1 MNVMFADELLERRR
15 DSAATA
21 VVDLE
26 TGEQV
31 AYRTLARRVQAL
43 TDLLAGL
50 GVGRGGTVAMVM
62 DKSAASVAVM
72 WAALRLGA
80 RYVPLDESLPA
91 ARIALLLGR
100 CAPTATLVQ
109 PAYRELLDGA
119 PAGTVVTVGVAAG
132 TCWDPSAE
140 AEPRPA
146 GVAGRSPDDHAYV
159 IFTSGSTGSPKGVVI
174 SHRSMCALLAGV
186 QETVGF
192 EDGMRFLNVAPLFF
206 DASVVD
212 LWSTFLVGGSVHLL
226 PRLRMP
232 TQVTRAVEEW
242 RITDTLLVPSVIRM
256 LVSRFSDAGRRDLG
270 SLRRVWF
277 GGESCPVSVLEAFS
291 ALVPGLRYVHGYG
304 PSETTHSATLF
315 LTDAPGGDGEEFL
328 PIGHPLP
335 AVDVLVVD
343 DELRPVADGETGEL
357 LIGGPQVMVGYC
369 GEPERTAR
377 SLVEVPGVAG
387 RYYRSGD
394 YVRRRPKDGALVF
407 LGRRDD
413 ALKINGNLVHL
424 SEVEA
429 ATLAVGGVTDCC
441 AVPVAHPLTGRAI
454 MLFVLGRQDGVPG
467 PTEQELRRALALR
480 LPGYML
486 PARVEF
492 LADGDVSLTPSGKLD
507 RDRLRM
513 TADATGKGT
522 PSGTPDRLRT
532 TADAAGRGPES
543 R

>member
-1 MNVMFADELLERRR
+1 MNVTFADELLERRW
-15 DSAATA
+15 DSTATA

-31 AYRTLARRVQAL
+31 SYRTLARRVQAL
-43 TDLLAGL
+43 TELLSGL

-91 ARIALLLGR
+91 ARIATLLTR

-109 PAYRELLDGA
+109 PGHRGLLDGA
-119 PAGTVVTVGVAAG
+119 PAGKVVTVGADPVDAG
-132 TCWDPSAE
+132 TGWDPSAE

-146 GVAGRSPDDHAYV
+146 ESAGRSPEDDAYV
-159 IFTSGSTGSPKGVVI
+159 VFTSGSTGSPKGVVI
-174 SHRSMCALLAGV
+174 SHRSMCALLTGV
-186 QETVGF
+186 QETVRF
-192 EDGMRFLNVAPLFF
+192 EEGMRFLNVTPLFF

-212 LWSTFLVGGSVHLL
+212 LWSTFLVGGTVHLL

-232 TQVTRAVEEW
+232 TQVTRAIEEW

-256 LVSRFSDAGRRDLG
+256 LVSRFSDAARRDLG
-270 SLRRVWF
+270 SLRRLWF
-277 GGESCPVSVLEAFS
+277 GGESCPVPVLQAFS

-304 PSETTHSATLF
+304 PTETTHSATLF
-315 LTDAPGGDGEEFL
+315 LTDAPGADGDEFL

-343 DELRPVADGETGEL
+343 DALRPVPEGETGEL
-357 LIGGPQVMVGYC
+357 LIGGAQVMTGYC
-369 GEPERTAR
+369 DEPERTAHAV
-377 SLVEVPGVAG
+377 VELPAG
-387 RYYRSGD
+387 SGRRYYRSGD
-394 YVRRRPKDGALVF
+394 YVRQRPGDGALVF

-429 ATLAVGGVTDCC
+429 ATLAVAEVTDCC
-441 AVPVAHPLTGRAI
+441 ALPVAHPLTGRAI
-454 MLFVLGRQDGVPG
+454 MLFVLGARGGDTG
-467 PTEQELRRALALR
+467 PREEALRRELALR
-480 LPGYML
+480 LPEYML
-486 PARVEF
+486 PARIEF
-492 LADGDVSLTPSGKLD
+492 LADGHVSLTPSGKLD
-507 RDRLRM
+507 RARLREM
-513 TADATGKGT
+513 
-522 PSGTPDRLRT
+522 
-532 TADAAGRGPES
+532 ADAAGSGTES

>member
-1 MNVMFADELLERRR
+1 MNVTFADEVLERRR
-15 DSAATA
+15 DSTATA

-31 AYRTLARRVQAL
+31 SYRTLARRVQAL

-50 GVGRGGTVAMVM
+50 GVGRGGTVAMAM
-62 DKSAASVAVM
+62 DKSAASVAAM

-91 ARIALLLGR
+91 ARIATLLDR
-100 CAPTATLVQ
+100 CAPTVTLVQ
-109 PAYRELLDGA
+109 PAHRELLDGA
-119 PAGTVVTVGVAAG
+119 PAGKVVTVGAEPAEAG
-132 TCWDPSAE
+132 TGWDPSAE

-146 GVAGRSPDDHAYV
+146 EVAGRAPEDDAYV
-159 IFTSGSTGSPKGVVI
+159 IFTSGSTGSPKGVVV
-174 SHRSMCALLAGV
+174 SHRAMCALLAGV

-192 EDGMRFLNVAPLFF
+192 EEGMRFLNVAPLFF

-212 LWSTFLVGGSVHLL
+212 LWSTFLVGGTVHLL
-226 PRLRMP
+226 PKLRMP

-256 LVSRFSDAGRRDLG
+256 FVSRFSDAARRDLG
-270 SLRRVWF
+270 SLRRLWF
-277 GGESCPVSVLEAFS
+277 GGEPCPVSVLKAFS

-304 PSETTHSATLF
+304 PTETTHSATLF
-315 LTDAPGGDGEEFL
+315 LTDSPGEDGEEFL

-343 DELRPVADGETGEL
+343 DALRPVPDGETGEL
-357 LIGGPQVMVGYC
+357 LIGGAQVMTGYC

-377 SLVEVPGVAG
+377 AVIELPTGSGR

-394 YVRRRPKDGALVF
+394 YVRQRPGDGALVF

-429 ATLAVGGVTDCC
+429 ATLAAADVTDCC
-441 AVPVAHPLTGRAI
+441 ALPVAHPLTGRAI
-454 MLFVLGRQDGVPG
+454 MLFVLGARGDTGTRG
-467 PTEQELRRALALR
+467 EELRRELALR
-480 LPGYML
+480 LPDYML
-486 PARVEF
+486 PSRIEF

-507 RDRLRM
+507 RARLRE
-513 TADATGKGT
+513 A
-522 PSGTPDRLRT
+522 
-532 TADAAGRGPES
+532 ADAAGHGTES

>member
-1 MNVMFADELLERRR
+1 MSVTFADELLERRR
-15 DSAATA
+15 DSTATA
-21 VVDLE
+21 VVDLQ

-31 AYRTLARRVQAL
+31 SYRTLTRRVQAL

-91 ARIALLLGR
+91 ARIALLLGK

-119 PAGTVVTVGVAAG
+119 PTGKVVTVGADPVDAG
-132 TCWDPSAE
+132 PGWNPSAE
-140 AEPRPA
+140 AEPRPT
-146 GVAGRSPDDHAYV
+146 GVAGRSPEDHAYV
-159 IFTSGSTGSPKGVVI
+159 VFTSGSTGSPKGVVI

-212 LWSTFLVGGSVHLL
+212 LWSTFLVGGTVHLL

-232 TQVTRAVEEW
+232 TQVTRAIEEW

-256 LVSRFSDAGRRDLG
+256 LVGRFSDAGRRDLG
-270 SLRRVWF
+270 SLRRLWF

-304 PSETTHSATLF
+304 PTETTHSATLF
-315 LTDAPGGDGEEFL
+315 LTDAPGKDGEEFL

-343 DELRPVADGETGEL
+343 DALRPVADGGTGEL
-357 LIGGPQVMVGYC
+357 LVGGPQVMVGYC

-377 SLVEVPGVAG
+377 SVIELPAG
-387 RYYRSGD
+387 SGNRYYRSGD
-394 YVRRRPKDGALVF
+394 YVRQRPGDGALVF

-429 ATLAVGGVTDCC
+429 ATLAAAGVTDCC

-454 MLFVLGRQDGVPG
+454 TLFVLGTRDGDTG
-467 PTEQELRRALALR
+467 SREEELRRELALR
-480 LPGYML
+480 LPDYML
-486 PARVEF
+486 PARIEF

-507 RDRLRM
+507 RARLRE
-513 TADATGKGT
+513 A
-522 PSGTPDRLRT
+522 
-532 TADAAGRGPES
+532 ADAAGDRTEF

>member
-1 MNVMFADELLERRR
+1 MNVTLADELLERRR
-15 DSAATA
+15 DSTDIA
-21 VVDLE
+21 VVDLG

-31 AYRTLARRVQAL
+31 SYRSLARRVQAL

-50 GVGRGGTVAMVM
+50 GVGRGGTVALLT

-91 ARIALLLGR
+91 ARIGLLLGK
-100 CAPTATLVQ
+100 CAPTVTVVG
-109 PAYRELLDGA
+109 PAHRELLDGA
-119 PAGTVVTVGVAAG
+119 PAGKVVVVGADPVDDG
-132 TCWDPSAE
+132 LGWDPSAE

-146 GVAGRSPDDHAYV
+146 GVAGRSPEDHAYV
-159 IFTSGSTGSPKGVVI
+159 VFTSGSTGSPKGVVI

-212 LWSTFLVGGSVHLL
+212 LWSTFLVGGTVHLL

-232 TQVTRAVEEW
+232 SQVTRAIEEW

-256 LVSRFSDAGRRDLG
+256 LVGRFSDAGRRDLG
-270 SLRRVWF
+270 SLRRLWF

-304 PSETTHSATLF
+304 PTETTHSATLF
-315 LTDAPGGDGEEFL
+315 LTDAPGADGGEFL
-328 PIGHPLP
+328 PIGRPLP

-343 DELRPVADGETGEL
+343 DGLRPVPDGQTGEL

-377 SLVEVPGVAG
+377 SVVELPAG
-387 RYYRSGD
+387 SGRRYYRSGD
-394 YVRRRPKDGALVF
+394 YVRQRPEDGELVF

-429 ATLAVGGVTDCC
+429 ATLAAAGVTDCC
-441 AVPVAHPLTGRAI
+441 AVPVEHPLTGRAI
-454 MLFVLGRQDGVPG
+454 TLFVLGASDGD
-467 PTEQELRRALALR
+467 TARREEELRRELAQR
-480 LPGYML
+480 LPDYML
-486 PARVEF
+486 PATIEF
-492 LADGDVSLTPSGKLD
+492 PADGDVGLTASGKLD
-507 RDRLRM
+507 RARLRE
-513 TADATGKGT
+513 A
-522 PSGTPDRLRT
+522 
-532 TADAAGRGPES
+532 ADAAGDRTVA

>member
-1 MNVMFADELLERRR
+1 MSVAFADELLERRR
-15 DSAATA
+15 DSGATA

-31 AYRTLARRVQAL
+31 SYRTLARRVQAL
-43 TDLLAGL
+43 TGLLAGL

-91 ARIALLLGR
+91 ARIALLLGT
-100 CAPTATLVQ
+100 CAPTVTVVQ
-109 PAYRELLDGA
+109 PAHRELLDGA
-119 PAGTVVTVGVAAG
+119 PAGTVVTVGGDPGEAG
-132 TCWDPSAE
+132 TGWDPSAE
-140 AEPRPA
+140 AAPGPA
-146 GVAGRSPDDHAYV
+146 GTGGRTPDDDAYV
-159 IFTSGSTGSPKGVVI
+159 VFTSGSTGTPKGVVI
-174 SHRSMCALLAGV
+174 SHRSMCALLTGV

-212 LWSTFLVGGSVHLL
+212 LWSTFLVGGTVHLL

-232 TQVTRAVEEW
+232 TQVTRAIEEW

-270 SLRRVWF
+270 SLRRLWF

-304 PSETTHSATLF
+304 PTETTHSATLF
-315 LTDAPGGDGEEFL
+315 LTGTPGKDGEEFL

-343 DELRPVADGETGEL
+343 DALRPVADGETGEL
-357 LIGGPQVMVGYC
+357 LIGGAQVMTGYC

-377 SLVEVPGVAG
+377 AVVEDPAGAGG

-394 YVRRRPKDGALVF
+394 YVRRRPEDGALVF

-429 ATLAVGGVTDCC
+429 ATLAVDGVSDCC

-454 MLFVLGRQDGVPG
+454 MLFVLGRQDAGTG
-467 PTEQELRRALALR
+467 PREEELRRRLALR
-480 LPGYML
+480 LPDYML

-507 RDRLRM
+507 RDRLRAL
-513 TADATGKGT
+513 AD
-522 PSGTPDRLRT
+522 
-532 TADAAGRGPES
+532 GPGEGAKS

>member
-31 AYRTLARRVQAL
+31 SYRTLARRVQAL
-43 TDLLAGL
+43 TDLLTGL

-72 WAALRLGA
+72 WAVLRLGA

-91 ARIALLLGR
+91 ARIALMLGK
-100 CAPTATLVQ
+100 CAPTVTLVQ
-109 PAYRELLDGA
+109 PCYRELIDGA
-119 PAGTVVTVGVAAG
+119 PAGAVVTVGAG
-132 TCWDPSAE
+132 PVDTGTGWDPAAE
-140 AEPRPA
+140 AGPRPA
-146 GVAGRSPDDHAYV
+146 DRSGRSPDDHAYV
-159 IFTSGSTGSPKGVVI
+159 VFTSGSTGSPKGVVI
-174 SHRSMCALLAGV
+174 SHRSMCSLLTGV

-212 LWSTFLVGGSVHLL
+212 LWSTFLVGGSVHLM

-232 TQVTRAVEEW
+232 TQITRAIEEW
-242 RITDTLLVPSVIRM
+242 RITDALLVPSVIRM
-256 LVSRFSDAGRRDLG
+256 LVGRFSDAGRRDLG
-270 SLRRVWF
+270 SLRRLWF
-277 GGESCPVSVLEAFS
+277 GGESCPVSVLEAFA

-304 PSETTHSATLF
+304 PTETTHSATLF
-315 LTDAPGGDGEEFL
+315 LTDAPGKHGEEFL

-343 DELRPVADGETGEL
+343 DELRPVDDGETGEL

-377 SLVEVPGVAG
+377 SVVELPAGAGG

-394 YVRRRPKDGALVF
+394 YVCRRREDGALVF

-429 ATLAVGGVTDCC
+429 ATLAVGWVTDCC

-454 MLFVLGRQDGVPG
+454 TLFVLGRQDGDTG
-467 PTEQELRRALALR
+467 PREEELRRELALR
-480 LPGYML
+480 LPEYML
-486 PARVEF
+486 PARIEF

-507 RDRLRM
+507 RARLR
-513 TADATGKGT
+513 TVADATGKGT
-522 PSGTPDRLRT
+522 
-532 TADAAGRGPES
+532 ES
-543 R
+543 S

>member
-1 MNVMFADELLERRR
+1 MNVTLADELLERRR

-31 AYRTLARRVQAL
+31 SYRTLARRVQAL

-91 ARIALLLGR
+91 ARIALLLGK
-100 CAPTATLVQ
+100 CAPTATVVQ
-109 PAYRELLDGA
+109 PAYRELVEGA
-119 PAGTVVTVGVAAG
+119 PAGAVVTVGAAPGDAG
-132 TCWDPSAE
+132 TGWNPSAE

-146 GVAGRSPDDHAYV
+146 DVPGRSPEDHAYV
-159 IFTSGSTGSPKGVVI
+159 VFTSGSTGSPKGVVI
-174 SHRSMCALLAGV
+174 SHRSMCALLTGV

-232 TQVTRAVEEW
+232 TQVTRAIEEW

-270 SLRRVWF
+270 SLRRLWF

-304 PSETTHSATLF
+304 PTETTHSATLF
-315 LTDAPGGDGEEFL
+315 LTDTPGKDGEEFL

-357 LIGGPQVMVGYC
+357 LIGGPQVMAGYC

-377 SLVEVPGVAG
+377 SVVPLAAGAGGAGG

-394 YVRRRPKDGALVF
+394 YVRRRPEDGALVF

-424 SEVEA
+424 SEAEA
-429 ATLAVGGVTDCC
+429 ATLAVAGVTDCC

-454 MLFVLGRQDGVPG
+454 MLFVLDRSDGG
-467 PTEQELRRALALR
+467 TGLREEELRRELALR
-480 LPGYML
+480 LPDYML
-486 PARVEF
+486 PARIEF

-507 RDRLRM
+507 RDRLRAI
-513 TADATGKGT
+513 ADATGKE
-522 PSGTPDRLRT
+522 
-532 TADAAGRGPES
+532 AKS

>member
-1 MNVMFADELLERRR
+1 MNVMLADELLERRR

-31 AYRTLARRVQAL
+31 SYRTLARRVQAL

-91 ARIALLLGR
+91 ARIALLLGK
-100 CAPTATLVQ
+100 CAPTATLVH

-119 PAGTVVTVGVAAG
+119 SAGAVVTVGAVGVDPVDAG
-132 TCWDPSAE
+132 TGWDPSAE
-140 AEPRPA
+140 TEPRPA

-159 IFTSGSTGSPKGVVI
+159 VFTSGSTGSPKGVVI

-192 EDGMRFLNVAPLFF
+192 EDGIRFLNVAPLFF

-270 SLRRVWF
+270 SLRRLWF

-304 PSETTHSATLF
+304 PTETTHSATLF
-315 LTDAPGGDGEEFL
+315 LTDAPGKEGEEFL

-343 DELRPVADGETGEL
+343 DELRPVQDGETGEL
-357 LIGGPQVMVGYC
+357 LIGGPQVMAGYC

-377 SLVEVPGVAG
+377 SVVELSAGAGG

-394 YVRRRPKDGALVF
+394 YVRRRPQDGALVF

-429 ATLAVGGVTDCC
+429 ATLAVDGVTDCC

-454 MLFVLGRQDGVPG
+454 MLFVLGRRDGG
-467 PTEQELRRALALR
+467 TGLREEGLRRELALR
-480 LPGYML
+480 LPDYML
-486 PARVEF
+486 PARIEF

-507 RDRLRM
+507 RDRLRA

-522 PSGTPDRLRT
+522 
-532 TADAAGRGPES
+532 ES

>member
-1 MNVMFADELLERRR
+1 MTVEFADELLERRR

-21 VVDLE
+21 VVDLG
-26 TGEQV
+26 TGERV
-31 AYRTLARRVQAL
+31 SYRTLARRVQAL

-91 ARIALLLGR
+91 ARIALLLGK

-109 PAYRELLDGA
+109 PAYRKLLDGA
-119 PAGTVVTVGVAAG
+119 PAGTVVTVGADPVDAG
-132 TCWDPSAE
+132 TGWDPSVE
-140 AEPRPA
+140 AEPGPA
-146 GVAGRSPDDHAYV
+146 GVAGRSPADHAYV
-159 IFTSGSTGSPKGVVI
+159 VFTSGSTGSPKGVVI
-174 SHRSMCALLAGV
+174 SHRSMCALLSGV

-212 LWSTFLVGGSVHLL
+212 LWSTFLVGGTVHLL
-226 PRLRMP
+226 PRLRVP
-232 TQVTRAVEEW
+232 TQITRAVEEW

-270 SLRRVWF
+270 SLRRLWF
-277 GGESCPVSVLEAFS
+277 GGESCPVSVLEAFA

-304 PSETTHSATLF
+304 PTETTHSATLF
-315 LTDAPGGDGEEFL
+315 LTDSPGEEGEEFL

-343 DELRPVADGETGEL
+343 DELRPVEDGAAGEL
-357 LIGGPQVMVGYC
+357 LIGGPQVMAGYC

-377 SLVEVPGVAG
+377 SLVELPEAG
-387 RYYRSGD
+387 TGCRYYRTGD
-394 YVRRRPKDGALVF
+394 YVRRRPQDGALVF

-424 SEVEA
+424 SEVET
-429 ATLAVGGVTDCC
+429 ATLAVDGVTDCC
-441 AVPVAHPLTGRAI
+441 AVPVAHPLTGWAI
-454 MLFVLGRQDGVPG
+454 TVFVLGARDGCTG
-467 PTEQELRRALALR
+467 PRENELRRQLALR
-480 LPGYML
+480 LPDYMM
-486 PARVEF
+486 PARIEF
-492 LADGDVSLTPSGKLD
+492 PTDDDVTLTPSGKLD
-507 RDRLRM
+507 RDRLR
-513 TADATGKGT
+513 ALANGPGKGV
-522 PSGTPDRLRT
+522 
-532 TADAAGRGPES
+532 ES